1 MFGLPISSMPLVWL
15 GVMIF
20 FAVAEGITVG
30 LTSIWFSVGALVAL
44 LVSLVCPNFWVQAG
58 VFVLVSLGSLLLV
71 GPLAKRHFRPKDH
84 TPTNVDSLLGH
95 EGVVLETIDN
105 LAGTGQ
111 VKIAG
116 QTWTARSASGA
127 VIPQGATVTAM
138 RIEGVRLFVLP
149 VEPI

>member
-1 MFGLPISSMPLVWL
+1 MNVLSEISMPIVWL
-15 GVMIF
+15 GLVIF
-20 FAVAEGITVG
+20 FGVAEGVTVG

-44 LVSLVCPNFWVQAG
+44 LVSLVCPNVWIQAG
-58 VFVLVSLGSLLLV
+58 LFVLVSLASLLLV
-71 GPLAKRHFRPKDH
+71 RPLAKRHFRPKDH

-95 EGVVLETIDN
+95 EGVVMETIDN

-116 QTWTARSASGA
+116 QAWTARSVSGA
-127 VIPQGATVTAM
+127 VIPKGTTVTAM

-149 VEPI
+149 ADKG

>member
-1 MFGLPISSMPLVWL
+1 MLDFSTLSMPVVWL
-15 GVMIF
+15 VLMVL

-44 LVSLVCPNFWVQAG
+44 LVSLVCPNFWIQAG
-58 VFVLVSLGSLLLV
+58 LFVLISLGSLLLV
-71 GPLAKRHFRPKDH
+71 APLARRHFRPKDH
-84 TPTNVDSLLGH
+84 ILTNADSLIGK
-95 EGVVLETIDN
+95 EGVVTERIDN

-111 VKIAG
+111 VKIAN

-127 VIPQGATVTAM
+127 TIPKNTTVTAV

-149 VEPI
+149 AQPL